1 MTMAKKERIKS
12 SAPMPLTQYENLS
25 LEQLRL
31 SSMNPRKTYNET
43 ALQELADS
51 IKRQGLLQP
60 ITVRPIVDC
69 QTVDGLQIYEVVC
82 GSRRLKALR
91 INEAESAPCLVRVMT
106 DAEALDAM
114 IVENLQRRD
123 VDPLEEAEAFN
134 LLIAQGQSIADLA
147 LRFGKSERYV
157 RDRCKLNELIPE
169 LREAFHQNK
178 LPLSGA
184 IMLARL
190 PQERQ
195 AEFADDNSFAV
206 DADWDDTDNVSISDV
221 KDYIAEDLPHL
232 DTAAFLSV
240 PEESWNVKKEPRLC
254 ANCPLNSSCQLSLF
268 PELAESA
275 ICGDPDCFQNKVD
288 AFAYWLLD
296 SHKKDFVS
304 PENGVLSIGL
314 APDNAF
320 VLISTKDSWDLG
332 RLEPRQR
339 ALYDALLKKYSDKC
353 LTLTHWN
360 DGVRKP
366 YQEGAELQKMIER
379 RDVVKGISLLNLVKG
394 QFKDFEW
401 FTVPHVDKKT
411 KEDEDEDKAD
421 GLVNDYRSLENQER
435 NDISDAIFKM
445 FSDMETE
452 RDDELQWWEKA
463 IMAGAL
469 LCERWEDTPKLNG
482 EKYAESIDDYIVWWE
497 NKTDFRQERESLIT
511 HFKGNYSRMKVL
523 MSLME
528 TIEPDAV
535 KEAKAEVM
543 QKIAERRSEIEL
555 ELKELGY
562 DTNGHRLTN
571 NENTES

>member
-1 MTMAKKERIKS
+1 MTMAKKKEPNQA
-12 SAPMPLTQYENLS
+12 SAPMPLTQYENLK
-25 LEQLRL
+25 LTQLRL
-31 SSMNPRKTYNET
+31 SSMNPRKTFSDE
-43 ALQELADS
+43 AIRELSES
-51 IKRQGLLQP
+51 IRHQGLLQP
-60 ITVRPIVDC
+60 ITVRPIADVVN
-69 QTVDGLQIYEVVC
+69 QNNEPVYEIVC
-82 GSRRLKALR
+82 GSRRFKAMQL
-91 INEAESAPCLVRVMT
+91 IEAESVPSIIRDMT

-114 IVENLQRRD
+114 IVENLQRKD

-221 KDYIAEDLPHL
+221 KDYIAEDLPRL

-275 ICGDPDCFQNKVD
+275 VCGDPECFQNKVD

-296 SHKKDFVS
+296 SHKKDFIR
-304 PENGVLSIGL
+304 PENGVISIGL

-320 VLISTKDSWDLG
+320 VLISTKDSWELS
-332 RLEPRQR
+332 RLQPRER
-339 ALYDALLKKYSDKC
+339 ALFDDILKKYKDRC
-353 LTLTHWN
+353 LTLNLWEN
-360 DGVRKP
+360 GVRRP

-379 RDVVKGISLLNLVKG
+379 RDVVKGISLLRLVQG
-394 QFKDFEW
+394 EFKDFEW

-411 KEDEDEDKAD
+411 PEDEAEDKAD
-421 GLVNDYRSLENQER
+421 GLVNDYRSLEAQER
-435 NDISDAIFKM
+435 RDISEAIFKM
-445 FSDMETE
+445 FSNMETE
-452 RDDELQWWEKA
+452 RDDEMQWWEKA

-469 LCERWEDTPKLNG
+469 LCDRWQDTPDLNG
-482 EKYAESIDDYIVWWE
+482 ENCAASIDDYIKWWE
-497 NKTDFRQERESLIT
+497 NKPDARQERECLVKY
-511 HFKGNYSRMKVL
+511 FKGNSVREKVL

-528 TIEPDAV
+528 SIEPDAV

-543 QKIAERRSEIEL
+543 QRIAERRTEIES
-555 ELKELGY
+555 ELSGLGF
-562 DTNGHRLTN
+562 DVNGHKI
-571 NENTES
+571 TEQA

>member
-1 MTMAKKERIKS
+1 MTMAKKKES
-12 SAPMPLTQYENLS
+12 NQASAPMPLTQYENLR

-60 ITVRPIVDC
+60 ITVRPIADC

-91 INEAESAPCLVRVMT
+91 INEAESAPCLVRVMS

-195 AEFADDNSFAV
+195 AEFADDYSFAV

-221 KDYIAEDLPHL
+221 KDYIAEDLPRL

-275 ICGDPDCFQNKVD
+275 VCGDPECFQNKVD

-320 VLISTKDSWDLG
+320 VLISSNNSWELNH
-332 RLEPRQR
+332 LQPRER
-339 ALYDALLKKYSDKC
+339 ALFDDILKKYKEKC
-353 LTLTHWN
+353 LTLTLWEN
-360 DGVRKP
+360 GVRRP

-379 RDVVKGISLLNLVKG
+379 RDVVKGISLLRLVQG

-411 KEDEDEDKAD
+411 PEDEAEDKAD
-421 GLVNDYRSLENQER
+421 ELVNEYRSLEGQER
-435 NDISDAIFKM
+435 RDISEAIFKM
-445 FSDMETE
+445 FSNMETE
-452 RDDELQWWEKA
+452 RDDEMQWWEKA

-469 LCERWEDTPKLNG
+469 LCDLWQDTPNLNG
-482 EKYAESIDDYIVWWE
+482 ENCAASIDEYIKWWE
-497 NKTDFRQERESLIT
+497 NKPDARQERECLVKY
-511 HFKGNYSRMKVL
+511 FKGNSVREKVL
-523 MSLME
+523 ISLME
-528 TIEPDAV
+528 SIEPDAV
-535 KEAKAEVM
+535 KEAKVEVM
-543 QKIAERRSEIEL
+543 QRIAERRSEIES
-555 ELKELGY
+555 ELSELGF
-562 DTNGHRLTN
+562 DVNGHKI
-571 NENTES
+571 TEQA

>member
-1 MTMAKKERIKS
+1 MTMAKKKES
-12 SAPMPLTQYENLS
+12 NQASAPMPLTQYENLK
-25 LEQLRL
+25 LHQLRL

-51 IKRQGLLQP
+51 IKRQGVLQP
-60 ITVRPIVDC
+60 LTVRPLTDC
-69 QTVDGLQIYEVVC
+69 LTVDELQIYEIVC
-82 GSRRLKALR
+82 GSRRYKALQ
-91 INEAESAPCLVRVMT
+91 INEAESAPCLIRDMS

-206 DADWDDTDNVSISDV
+206 DADWDDTDNVTISDV
-221 KDYIAEDLPHL
+221 KDYIAEDLPRL

-275 ICGDPDCFQNKVD
+275 VCSDPDCFQNKVD

-304 PENGVLSIGL
+304 PANGVLSIGL

-320 VLISTKDSWDLG
+320 VLISTKDSWDLS
-332 RLEPRQR
+332 RLQPRQR
-339 ALYDALLKKYSDKC
+339 ALLDDILKKYKDKC
-353 LTLTHWN
+353 LILNHWEN
-360 DGVRKP
+360 GVRKP

-379 RDVVKGISLLNLVKG
+379 RDVVKGISLLRLVKG
-394 QFKDFEW
+394 EFKDFEW

-411 KEDEDEDKAD
+411 PEDEAEDKAD
-421 GLVNDYRSLENQER
+421 ELVNDYRSLEAQER
-435 NDISDAIFKM
+435 RDISEAIFKM
-445 FSDMETE
+445 FSNMETE
-452 RDDELQWWEKA
+452 RDDEIQWWEKA

-469 LCERWEDTPKLNG
+469 LCDRWQDTPDLNG
-482 EKYAESIDDYIVWWE
+482 ENCAASIDDYIKWWE
-497 NKTDFRQERESLIT
+497 NKPDARQERECLVKY
-511 HFKGNYSRMKVL
+511 FKGNSVREKVL

-528 TIEPDAV
+528 SIEPDAV

-543 QKIAERRSEIEL
+543 QRIAERRTEIES
-555 ELKELGY
+555 ELSELGF
-562 DTNGHRLTN
+562 DVNGHKITDQA
-571 NENTES
+571 